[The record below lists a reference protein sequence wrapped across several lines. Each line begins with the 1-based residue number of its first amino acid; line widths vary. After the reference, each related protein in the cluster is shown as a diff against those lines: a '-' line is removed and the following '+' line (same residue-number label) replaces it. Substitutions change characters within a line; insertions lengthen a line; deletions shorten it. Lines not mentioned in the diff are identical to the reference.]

1 MKKEYQILYII
12 NIIFIAINFWDVK
25 IAIWGCL
32 LGIVLF
38 PFYLVYKKKKNKA
51 EELLIEKR
59 TKTISAQVTN
69 IEKESRWGED
79 SYCVVCEYWFG
90 SEKFTFRSIPVK
102 YELDLSVGQEVAVMV
117 EPNDFSNYYVILND
131 FINVTDLNREAV
143 KIGKLSVLPEH
154 MNGLTR
160 EKQLFIVGWMVLT
173 FAIIFTIDFLLF
185 QGALTKTQVRVI
197 CLLIGGVILSVRKK
211 VGWW

>member
-1 MKKEYQILYII
+1 
-12 NIIFIAINFWDVK
+12 
-25 IAIWGCL
+25 
-32 LGIVLF
+32 
-38 PFYLVYKKKKNKA
+38 
-51 EELLIEKR
+51 
-59 TKTISAQVTN
+59 
-69 IEKESRWGED
+69 
-79 SYCVVCEYWFG
+79 
-90 SEKFTFRSIPVK
+90 
-102 YELDLSVGQEVAVMV
+102 MV